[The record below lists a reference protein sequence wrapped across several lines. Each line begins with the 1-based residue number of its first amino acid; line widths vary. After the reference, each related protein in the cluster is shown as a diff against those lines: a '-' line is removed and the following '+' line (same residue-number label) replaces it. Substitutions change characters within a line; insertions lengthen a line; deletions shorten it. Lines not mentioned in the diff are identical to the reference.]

1 MAKLTTLLAASDT
14 GTQQPPIPI
23 GEHWLQTGSGLLA
36 INWDTIILTWVVIA
50 IIVVPL
56 LIVSRGFT
64 SGVPRGFQAVYE
76 FVVEFVNGYAEQSL
90 GPRAATMM
98 PLALT
103 IFVFILLSNYLG
115 LIPIPYLRSPTSD
128 LNTTLALG
136 IFTFVLVQALAIRE
150 RGIGGHLHHLTRP
163 IPLFFVI
170 NLIDELARPVTL
182 AFRLFGNIVAGEIM
196 ILILQALL
204 YNAPF
209 LLLLPMPIWIGFS
222 MFVGLIQ
229 AFIFMM
235 LFLAYVSLAVE
246 HEPEEERHGAGEDR
260 ATGRAEPALAVAGG
274 AERHTV

>member
-1 MAKLTTLLAASDT
+1 MPSLSSILSAGQAAANT
-14 GTQQPPIPI
+14 TQQPPIPI
-23 GEHWLQTGSGLLA
+23 GEHWLQTGSGLTA

-50 IIVVPL
+50 IILVPL
-56 LIVSRGFT
+56 IIVGRGFT

-76 FVVEFVNGYAEQSL
+76 YVVEFVNGYSEQSL
-90 GPRAATMM
+90 GARSATLM

-103 IFVFILLSNYLG
+103 IFVFILISNYLG
-115 LIPIPYLRSPTSD
+115 LIPLPYLKSPTSD

-136 IFTFVLVQALAIRE
+136 IFTFILVQALAIRE
-150 RGIGGHLHHLTRP
+150 RGVGGHARHFLKP
-163 IPLFFVI
+163 FALFFII
-170 NLIDELARPVTL
+170 NIIDELARPVTL

-222 MFVGLIQ
+222 LFVGLIQ

-235 LFLAYVSLAVE
+235 LFLAYIGLAVE
-246 HEPEEERHGAGEDR
+246 HEPDEEKHGERHDV
-260 ATGRAEPALAVAGG
+260 ATARAEHA
-274 AERHTV
+274 

>member
-1 MAKLTTLLAASDT
+1 MPNFTSLLAVGQGATSS
-14 GTQQPPIPI
+14 GAQQPAIPI
-23 GEHWLQTGSGLLA
+23 GEHWLQTGSGLTA
-36 INWDTIILTWVVIA
+36 INWDTIILTWLVIA

-56 LIVSRGFT
+56 AIMSRNFT

-76 FVVEFVNGYAEQSL
+76 GIVEFVNGYTEQSL
-90 GPRAATMM
+90 GERAATLM

-115 LIPIPYLRSPTSD
+115 LIPIPYLKSPTAD

-136 IFTFVLVQALAIRE
+136 IFTFILVQALAIRE
-150 RGIGGHLHHLTRP
+150 RGVGGHARHFFKP
-163 IPLFFVI
+163 FALFFVI
-170 NLIDELARPVTL
+170 NIIDELARPVTL

-204 YNAPF
+204 YNVPY

-222 MFVGLIQ
+222 LFVGLIQ

-235 LFLAYVSLAVE
+235 LFLAYIGLAVE
-246 HEPEEERHGAGEDR
+246 HEPEEERHGEPLGTAIAQPER
-260 ATGRAEPALAVAGG
+260 A
-274 AERHTV
+274 

>member
-1 MAKLTTLLAASDT
+1 MARLTTLLAVSDT
-14 GTQQPPIPI
+14 TQQPPIPI

-36 INWDTIILTWVVIA
+36 INWDTIILTGLVIA
-50 IIVVPL
+50 LIVVPL
-56 LIVSRGFT
+56 LIVSRNFT

-90 GPRAATMM
+90 GTRAATLM

-103 IFVFILLSNYLG
+103 LFVFILISNYLG
-115 LIPIPYLRSPTSD
+115 LIPIPYLKSPTAD

-136 IFTFVLVQALAIRE
+136 IFTFILVQALAIQE
-150 RGIGGHLHHLTRP
+150 RGVRGHARHFFKP
-163 IPLFFVI
+163 FALFFVI

-222 MFVGLIQ
+222 IFVGLIQ

-235 LFLAYVSLAVE
+235 LFLAYIGLAVE
-246 HEPEEERHGAGEDR
+246 HEPEEERHGEPLGA
-260 ATGRAEPALAVAGG
+260 ATAKPEHA
-274 AERHTV
+274 